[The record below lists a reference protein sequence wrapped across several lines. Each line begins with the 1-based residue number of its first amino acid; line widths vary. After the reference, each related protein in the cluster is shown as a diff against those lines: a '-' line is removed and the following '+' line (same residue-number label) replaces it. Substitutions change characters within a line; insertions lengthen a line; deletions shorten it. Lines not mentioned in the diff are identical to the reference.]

1 MYGVLRMDKL
11 GDMLGDL
18 YSPELYVLLAV
29 GYSVLQVVAVVHHHT
44 ARVAQAPDRRVCS
57 PVQAP
62 QYCTVLEV
70 EVSWKIINKSR
81 TIGPS
86 NWA

>member
-1 MYGVLRMDKL
+1 MYGVLCLHKL
-11 GDMLGDL
+11 GDLLRDL

-44 ARVAQAPDRRVCS
+44 ARVAQAPGRQVCS

-81 TIGPS
+81 TTGPN